1 MQALRHFLLAV
12 QYFTRIPLPARLVQ
26 WIGYTDMLQAAS
38 IRHFPAVG
46 AVLGVYGSSVL
57 CGFVHVL
64 PTVPA
69 AQWVAVLLACCAMM
83 HATGALHED
92 GLADVSDGLGG
103 SADRER
109 ALIIMKDSRI
119 GSFGALALVCA
130 VLLKVALLVA
140 LLQVSLNWA
149 VWGLLLGQVC
159 SRWTPLWIA
168 ALLPNARSPE
178 NSKSSFAS
186 QASPW
191 VNVLVGTVWV
201 LAVLCLGIWVLSVQV
216 VAFSMLG
223 LIVPSVWM
231 FRVLKRR
238 LQGFTG
244 DALGATQQ
252 LSELGFYL
260 GLLCASA
267 GWVTA

>member
-1 MQALRHFLLAV
+1 MQALRHFFLAL
-12 QYFTRIPLPARLVQ
+12 QYFTRIPLPVRLAQ
-26 WIGYTDMLQAAS
+26 WVGYSETLQAAS
-38 IRHFPAVG
+38 MRHFPAVG
-46 AVLGVYGSSVL
+46 AVLGVLGTSVL
-57 CGFVHVL
+57 CGFLHLL
-64 PTVPA
+64 PNVAA
-69 AQWVAVLLACCAMM
+69 AQWIAVLMGCCAVMY
-83 HATGALHED
+83 ATGALHED
-92 GLADVSDGLGG
+92 GLADLTDGLGG

-119 GSFGALALVCA
+119 GSFGALTLVCA

-140 LLQVSLNWA
+140 LLQVGLSLA
-149 VWGLLLGQVC
+149 VWGMLLGQVC

-168 ALLPNARSPE
+168 ALLPHARPPE
-178 NSKSSFAS
+178 HSKSSFADQGTPWANVRVGALWILMALLAGLPVMGF
-186 QASPW
+186 QAVVFS
-191 VNVLVGTVWV
+191 VVGLVLPGVWV
-201 LAVLCLGIWVLSVQV
+201 
-216 VAFSMLG
+216 
-223 LIVPSVWM
+223 

-267 GWVTA
+267 GWAQG